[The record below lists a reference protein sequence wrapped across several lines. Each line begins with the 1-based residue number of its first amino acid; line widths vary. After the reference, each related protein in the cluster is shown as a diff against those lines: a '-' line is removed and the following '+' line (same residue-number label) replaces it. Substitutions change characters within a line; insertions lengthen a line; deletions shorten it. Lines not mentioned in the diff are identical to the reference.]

1 MKNLWIYFDYSSGYK
16 PKQSLC
22 LWCRGKQPKCL
33 QHSNTIA
40 SCYSSVVGFYSWA
53 DNLTGFSLIMPYTM
67 IRPMPQNMKTSRLYT
82 YDANAK
88 QLIAIP

>member
-1 MKNLWIYFDYSSGYK
+1 L
-16 PKQSLC
+16 
-22 LWCRGKQPKCL
+22 
-33 QHSNTIA
+33 
-40 SCYSSVVGFYSWA
+40 A